1 MVKKGKKA
9 KDPPK
14 SKAPDKKALAAEE
27 RALPAT
33 GGGRRPEHTEA
44 KAQKVAGSKDVVQ
57 SKPMR
62 LGIDFGTTH
71 TVVALV
77 DRGNYPI
84 VSFEH
89 ADYVPSLVAASDEG
103 TLRFGAQAAAAASE
117 PGWTI
122 LRSFKRHLVDA
133 GPETELQV
141 GPRRMKVLDLFTAF
155 LGHLRDELRLRSNA
169 HLREKD
175 RIEAAVSVPAN
186 ASSAQRFLTVDAFR
200 RAGFDVVALLNEPSS
215 AGFEYA
221 HRFRET
227 VTSKREY
234 VLVYDLGGG
243 TFDASLIKMEGKA
256 NEVVTS
262 SGVSRL
268 GGDDFDAAILEL
280 ALRKLSVEPTPQ
292 ERFQLLEECRL
303 QKEALNPNTKRFVL
317 DLTPLGKRD
326 PLVLP
331 IDEVY
336 EACAPLVDQTVAAM
350 EPAMRD
356 PRRED
361 KDVDWGELAGIYV
374 VGGASSFPAV
384 YRALRERFGT
394 HRVRRSPHAFGS
406 TAIGLAITLDL
417 HAGYSLTERLT
428 RHFGVFREAERG
440 SEVTFDVLIPK
451 DALLPAYGDPP
462 LTITRKYRAAHNLG
476 HFRFVE
482 CARVEAGRPEGNL
495 ALWDEVLFPF
505 DPGLRGRDLARV
517 PVARLP
523 GEGPRIEE
531 IVRCGAAGELEVE
544 LKNLDDGYH
553 SSVRIGR
560 RGAA

>member
-1 MVKKGKKA
+1 MAKKRPSPKREKA
-9 KDPPK
+9 EKPEKPK
-14 SKAPDKKALAAEE
+14 A
-27 RALPAT
+27 
-33 GGGRRPEHTEA
+33 A
-44 KAQKVAGSKDVVQ
+44 KAQKQKAHKPATVVQ

-89 ADYVPSLVAASDEG
+89 ADFVPSLAAASHDG
-103 TLRFGAQAAAAASE
+103 MLRFGAQAASVVSE
-117 PGWTI
+117 SGWTV
-122 LRSFKRHLVDA
+122 LRSFKRLLVDA
-133 GPETELQV
+133 GPETEVQL
-141 GPRRMKVLDLFTAF
+141 GPSRLKVIDLFTAF
-155 LGHLRDELRLRSNA
+155 LAHLRDELRLRSNA

-221 HRFRET
+221 HRFRDT

-280 ALRKLSVEPTPQ
+280 ALRTLGVEPTPH
-292 ERFQLLEECRL
+292 ERFLLLDECRV

-317 DLTPLGKRD
+317 DLAPLGKRD

-336 EACAPLVDQTVAAM
+336 AACAPLVEQTIAAM

-361 KDVDWGELAGIYV
+361 KDVDWSELAGIYV
-374 VGGASSFPAV
+374 VGGASSFPPV
-384 YRALRERFGT
+384 YRALRERFGA
-394 HRVRRSPHAFGS
+394 HRVRRSPHPFGS

-417 HAGYSLTERLT
+417 RAGYTLTERLT

-451 DALLPAYGDPP
+451 DARLPGFGEPP
-462 LTITRKYRAAHNLG
+462 LIVTRNYRAAHNLG

-505 DPGLRGRDLARV
+505 DPRLRGSDLARV

-531 IVRCGAAGELEVE
+531 IVRCGAEGELEVE